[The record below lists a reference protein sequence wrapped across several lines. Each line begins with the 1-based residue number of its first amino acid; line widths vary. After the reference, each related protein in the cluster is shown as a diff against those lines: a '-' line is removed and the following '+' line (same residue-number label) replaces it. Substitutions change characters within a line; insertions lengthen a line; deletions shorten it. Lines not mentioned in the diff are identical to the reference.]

1 MDPILKKCGSGNH
14 KPFASLK
21 KKTMLTLTDHLVSLG
36 ECSARDDRSSATE
49 TRADSWISVSEAAAN
64 LGILQRNEPIG
75 IDVVAACQRA
85 MDIGRKLPSD
95 GPLRE
100 HALWAFGDAIPTVRD
115 CARARAG
122 ESDGWPLARECTAW
136 LIRLCDEG
144 PLNLH
149 GFGERLKTE
158 FHSTY
163 TAARRTKRPARSC
176 VSCARPPSRNGGAR

>member
-1 MDPILKKCGSGNH
+1 M
-14 KPFASLK
+14 
-21 KKTMLTLTDHLVSLG
+21 
-36 ECSARDDRSSATE
+36 
-49 TRADSWISVSEAAAN
+49 SEAAAD

-122 ESDGWPLARECTAW
+122 ESDGWQLARECAAW

-158 FHSTY
+158 FHSAY
-163 TAARRTKRPARSC
+163 AAARSTKPHARSC